1 MRDLRLATAVYFRA
15 FCALAVCAAIA
26 GPLQAQT
33 IEAVPPGDQMT
44 DDQTDDKADDLLGR
58 GAKMILRGLLKEVQP
73 HLDELSQMV
82 AELEP
87 VMREMARMVDD
98 VRNYDTPRLLPNGDI
113 LIPRRPGA
121 PPSPLLENRPGDPPT
136 DAPLPGPSGEIE
148 L

>member
-1 MRDLRLATAVYFRA
+1 MRDLPL
-15 FCALAVCAAIA
+15 ALALCMALSLPAA
-26 GPLQAQT
+26 AQT
-33 IEAVPPGDQMT
+33 AEQSPLPEDRPE
-44 DDQTDDKADDLLGR
+44 DLLDR
-58 GAKMILRGLLKEVQP
+58 GAKLFLRGLLQEMQP
-73 HLDELSQMV
+73 HLDEMAKMV
-82 AELEP
+82 TELEP

-136 DAPLPGPSGEIE
+136 DAPLPGPGGEIE